1 MANDQPFS
9 WTDALIAEDEVETP
23 VRITDRLPY
32 HIPGH
37 KLQELQARSRATMY
51 WSHEWYL
58 DSNGKKVKISYAS
71 TREQSEELARRFL
84 KERVLGFDME
94 WKPDFT
100 RKNAKRGTKRKG
112 SRTLK
117 DEISLIQVA
126 SADEIGLFHI
136 ALHKGTRPV
145 ELIARSLREIIESNA
160 IIKTGVGIYSAD
172 ASRLRSFM
180 KFQPRGMLDLNHL
193 HRLVDISSGRKMIG
207 LSEHARIYL
216 GFPLFKGKVRT
227 SDWTKPLTTAQQH
240 YAASDAYVGL
250 VLYHVLDV
258 RRLNMDPIPP
268 HPETDK
274 NPNPKHLAGD
284 VEPQPAQQI
293 RRGDVY
299 GQLSKARVDTTQSL
313 MRASETVIIPPRH
326 STATEPAR
334 RGTGLPTPAPTLSQT
349 SPPKNEERRLLAN
362 LHSLRFRLQR
372 STGLPLESIVS
383 DEALTKVAKQ
393 RPDTVPALCRI
404 PGAGKLYQI
413 CKSQN
418 INLLECIIRP
428 PTSISFES
436 SLSLVNTRYART
448 VQLQAPAAVSHTVT
462 KGAQNAPISK
472 KRRRS
477 CSFSMDEEL
486 ASASPENSIATAV
499 EQSGTVRNPISIPS
513 SPAFFETLDTARAHR
528 PGRASKRNP
537 MAEMPNSRNAQLPL
551 LCSEPS
557 YGKSHSATEDVCA
570 RPAHREGCSASQC
583 AGTDEAC
590 KKGSHKLRPCLPK
603 SVLPK
608 PTLVHLDVTSHTD
621 DRYNIRTSVNK
632 KPPLSDM
639 ELSLSHTSRN
649 RTRDNTPAP
658 IRHEALT
665 PTNTKSSHDVQTRRG
680 KEETQV
686 ILDTQLASAALDFQL
701 SSDPPSPH
709 YEQPSRAS
717 RSLPPQRLS
726 IPELTASGPRKNP
739 LSTRTRP
746 VSKSSRDLAQ
756 SALPSSSDHEANIFL
771 FAAMTEKEV
780 GEGRQP
786 TRRVMQLAED
796 DPELSL
802 HSASADT
809 DYGAN
814 DSLFLAA
821 IEDEGKDEVIPM
833 LMKSARVPN
842 SSPIEEF
849 FDARSSLSLA

>member
-23 VRITDRLPY
+23 IRITDRLSY

-37 KLQELQARSRATMY
+37 KLQELQARPQATTY
-51 WSHEWYL
+51 WSHEWYR
-58 DSNGKKVKISYAS
+58 DSNGKKVKISYSS
-71 TREQSEELARRFL
+71 TREQSEELAKRFL

-94 WKPDFT
+94 WKADFT
-100 RKNAKRGTKRKG
+100 RKNAKSGNKRKN

-172 ASRLRSFM
+172 ASRLRSYM

-227 SDWTKPLTTAQQH
+227 SDWTKTLTTAQQN

-274 NPNPKHLAGD
+274 NPNPKSPAGD
-284 VEPQPAQQI
+284 FEPQPMRRSTVSEPMLKAQVDS
-293 RRGDVY
+293 RRDLGRATDTVASTAA
-299 GQLSKARVDTTQSL
+299 LSL
-313 MRASETVIIPPRH
+313 LH
-326 STATEPAR
+326 STAIEPAQ
-334 RGTGLPTPAPTLSQT
+334 RGMDLPTPAPMLPQT
-349 SPPKNEERRLLAN
+349 SPPKNEDRRLLAN

-372 STGLPLESIVS
+372 STGLPLESIAG
-383 DEALTKVAKQ
+383 DETLAKMVKQ

-404 PGAGKLYQI
+404 PGAVKFYQL

-418 INLLECIIRP
+418 INLLDCITTP
-428 PTSISFES
+428 PTSISFDS
-436 SLSLVNTRYART
+436 SLSLVTTKSAKT
-448 VQLQAPAAVSHTVT
+448 WQLQGSAAVSHTG
-462 KGAQNAPISK
+462 GAQDASSSK

-477 CSFSMDEEL
+477 CSFNGDEEL
-486 ASASPENSIATAV
+486 ASASSDDSIAVATEQGCTA
-499 EQSGTVRNPISIPS
+499 QDPISVLS
-513 SPAFFETLDTARAHR
+513 SPVFFETLDTARDRKPVR
-528 PGRASKRNP
+528 PHKRDAL
-537 MAEMPNSRNAQLPL
+537 AEIHNDNNAQPLQFGNLPSSGKPNSTTKNA
-551 LCSEPS
+551 
-557 YGKSHSATEDVCA
+557 CA
-570 RPAHREGCSASQC
+570 RRAQPVGCSASHV
-583 AGTDEAC
+583 AGTDGSR
-590 KKGSHKLRPCLPK
+590 KKDSYKSRPNLA
-603 SVLPK
+603 SFVLPG
-608 PTLVHLDVTSHTD
+608 PPLVHLDLTSHTD
-621 DRYNIRTSVNK
+621 DRAYSCSTSVNK
-632 KPPLSDM
+632 KLSRSGT
-639 ELSLSHTSRN
+639 EPSLSHTSGF
-649 RTRDNTPAP
+649 RTRNITST
-658 IRHEALT
+658 RREALG
-665 PTNTKSSHDVQTRRG
+665 PSNPKSSPRRRRR

-686 ILDTQLASAALDFQL
+686 ILDTQLATAALDFQL

-709 YEQPSRAS
+709 PEHRSRNNHS
-717 RSLPPQRLS
+717 PPRQRL
-726 IPELTASGPRKNP
+726 IVPKMPELDS
-739 LSTRTRP
+739 RTDSRHMRIELDP
-746 VSKSSRDLAQ
+746 KSSRETTPPAP
-756 SALPSSSDHEANIFL
+756 PSSSDYEANTSL
-771 FAAMTEKEV
+771 FV
-780 GEGRQP
+780 GMMETDVAKGGP
-786 TRRVMQLAED
+786 PARRIKQLAEED
-796 DPELSL
+796 LEPSF

-821 IEDEGKDEVIPM
+821 MEAEEDHDAILPKI
-833 LMKSARVPN
+833 ARVHR
-842 SSPIEEF
+842 SSSVESF
-849 FDARSSLSLA
+849 VDARSSFTVA